1 MEQRIKALREQMEQK
16 IGQIDTK
23 EKLAEFWQEFLGK
36 KGAVADLMK
45 GLGAVAKEDRPAMG
59 KVINEFKVLVEEKV
73 GEYAGGIIFP
83 GGHVEEHE
91 PIVDSVI
98 REIKEETGLDIKN
111 PTLCGVKDWINED
124 GSRYVVFLF
133 RADRFSGQLASSAE
147 GQVFWMEKDQVLK
160 SNWIWH
166 MDGLMSIMAEGRY
179 SELFLDSADDWKAIL
194 K

>member
-1 MEQRIKALREQMEQK
+1 MERTERVTLTNMCMIRN
-16 IGQIDTK
+16 GS
-23 EKLAEFWQEFLGK
+23 
-36 KGAVADLMK
+36 
-45 GLGAVAKEDRPAMG
+45 
-59 KVINEFKVLVEEKV
+59 KVLVEEKV

-91 PIVDSVI
+91 PIVDSVV

-111 PTLCGVKDWINED
+111 PVLCGVKDWINED

>member
-1 MEQRIKALREQMEQK
+1 MERTERVTLTNMCMIRN
-16 IGQIDTK
+16 GS
-23 EKLAEFWQEFLGK
+23 
-36 KGAVADLMK
+36 
-45 GLGAVAKEDRPAMG
+45 
-59 KVINEFKVLVEEKV
+59 KVLVEEKV

-98 REIKEETGLDIKN
+98 REMKEETGLTIEK
-111 PTLCGVKDWINED
+111 PQLCGVKDWINED
-124 GSRYVVFLF
+124 GSRYMVFLF
-133 RADRFSGQLASSAE
+133 RADRFSGQLASSSE
-147 GQVFWMEKDQVLK
+147 GQVFWMEEDEVLK